1 MGQCLP
7 LDGGALGH
15 VLPEGFPPHGHFGPC
30 TRPGFLPPSS
40 VLSLRPPLGA
50 GGLARCHSEM
60 VDITRV
66 GPTWGR
72 SRQLL
77 ETEPRRWQGDRGR
90 CSWRKKEAGVLGGQR
105 GGHSSLSTDPGEL

>member
-1 MGQCLP
+1 MP
-7 LDGGALGH
+7 LRDG
-15 VLPEGFPPHGHFGPC
+15 
-30 TRPGFLPPSS
+30 
-40 VLSLRPPLGA
+40 
-50 GGLARCHSEM
+50 EM
-60 VDITRV
+60 VDITRF

-105 GGHSSLSTDPGEL
+105 GGHSSLSTDPGEF

>member
-1 MGQCLP
+1 MP
-7 LDGGALGH
+7 LRDG
-15 VLPEGFPPHGHFGPC
+15 E
-30 TRPGFLPPSS
+30 T
-40 VLSLRPPLGA
+40 
-50 GGLARCHSEM
+50 
-60 VDITRV
+60 VDITKF

-90 CSWRKKEAGVLGGQR
+90 CSWRKKEAGVLGGRR